1 MGNTRM
7 AKTVAEEYAELYH
20 YTNAEGL
27 HGIITEQYLR
37 ATNIAFL
44 NDAEERIYYF
54 EKRMPLVLDRAI
66 RSVYDDQSK
75 LPEYQERIEQKGGYE
90 KVVTDL
96 KNNLVTKIREVSCSI
111 NEPYVTS
118 FCTTKDINVARDGLL
133 SQWRAYGADGGYA
146 IIFNTNDLEILL
158 KEEVEKYMYLS
169 SLLGDINYHG
179 GKGSDELMHD
189 EFQKSEILL
198 RNIIENFLK
207 SKEDKN
213 LAEIE
218 TVINQLAC
226 LTKHCG
232 FHEERE
238 VRIVAIRGTET
249 FVKRLRDGGVT
260 QPVRS
265 VHHHPRNGALV
276 PYIRLFEGITSPLD
290 KKLPIKAVIIGPHP
304 DREKRARAVDLLL
317 KQHGIKDAE
326 VRFSEIPYLPR

>member
-1 MGNTRM
+1 M

-27 HGIITEQYLR
+27 HGIITEQCLR

-44 NDAEERIYYF
+44 NDAEERIHYF
-54 EKRMPLVLDRAI
+54 EKQMPLVLDRAI
-66 RSVYDDQSK
+66 RSVFDEQSK
-75 LPEYQERIEQKGGYE
+75 VPEYQANIEQNGGYE

-96 KNNLVTKIREVSCSI
+96 KNNLATRIREVSYSI

-118 FCTTKDINVARDGLL
+118 FCITNDPNIARDGLL
-133 SQWRAYGADGGYA
+133 SQWRAYGTDGGYA
-146 IIFNTNDLEILL
+146 IIFNSNDLEALL
-158 KEEVEKYMYLS
+158 KEEVEKYMYLP
-169 SLLGDINYHG
+169 SLLGEINYHG
-179 GKGSDELMHD
+179 GKSSDELMHD
-189 EFQKSEILL
+189 EIQKSEILL
-198 RNIIENFLK
+198 KNIIKNFLK
-207 SKEDKN
+207 SKEDKE

-218 TVINQLAC
+218 KVINQLAC
-226 LTKHCG
+226 LTKHWG

-249 FVKRLRDGGVT
+249 FVQRLRDGGVT
-260 QPVRS
+260 RPVRP
-265 VHHHPRNGALV
+265 VHHHPRNGVLV

-317 KQHGIKDAE
+317 KQYGIDAE
-326 VRFSEIPYLPR
+326 VWASDIPYLPR

>member
-1 MGNTRM
+1 MSNTRM

-20 YTNAEGL
+20 YTNAAGL

-44 NDAEERIYYF
+44 NDAEERIHYF

-66 RSVYDDQSK
+66 RSVFDERNK
-75 LPEYQERIEQKGGYE
+75 LPKYQASIKHNGGYE
-90 KVVTDL
+90 KVVADL
-96 KNNLVTKIREVSCSI
+96 SSKLIAKIRESTDSI

-146 IIFNTNDLEILL
+146 IIFNANDLEVLL

-207 SKEDKN
+207 SREDKK

-218 TVINQLAC
+218 TVINHLAC
-226 LTKHCG
+226 LTKHWG

-265 VHHHPRNGALV
+265 VHHHPRNGLLV
-276 PYIRLFEGITSPLD
+276 PYIRLFEGITSQSD
-290 KKLPIKAVIIGPHP
+290 KKLPIKAVIVGPHP

-317 KQHGIKDAE
+317 KQHRIKDAR
-326 VRFSEIPYLPR
+326 VWFSEIPYLPR